1 MKLRESKISVL
12 SLSIITTITII
23 FMIVELNSKTRVKT
37 DYFEEKLHAAELTQ
51 KSFRVIKK
59 AVDSL
64 NIPIDRINDP
74 NETGLIGLQY
84 SHITTERGDLDA
96 KLTSTNPNFA
106 ALVVKF
112 LKETGVKNDD
122 PVFVSLNGSFPALN
136 IAVLSAIRTLDLRPI
151 IITSVGSSMWGANY
165 PQFTYLDMESVLNRA
180 ALFEFKT
187 VAASIGGED
196 DIGRGLSP
204 EGREMIDASIARSN
218 IRSLG
223 GNNIAEVI
231 EKKIEIFNEYGTA
244 KLFINVGE
252 QNTALAGA
260 EISSGFIKPRQ
271 IKLGTGLIAH
281 FSKSGIPVI
290 NMIDIN
296 RLAQK
301 YGLPLAPIPVP
312 KVGTGSLYYE
322 FKYSV
327 SLAIIL
333 LIVLFIILFIVLRYD
348 IDYYLKRRKE

>member
-1 MKLRESKISVL
+1 MKLREGKISIL
-12 SLSIITTITII
+12 SLSIVTIITII
-23 FMIVELNSKTRVKT
+23 FMIFELNSKTRVKT
-37 DYFEEKLHAAELTQ
+37 DYFDEKLQAAELTQ
-51 KSFRVIKK
+51 KSFSVIKK
-59 AVDSL
+59 AADSL

-96 KLTSTNPNFA
+96 KLTSINPNFA
-106 ALVVKF
+106 ALIVKL
-112 LKETGVKNDD
+112 LKGAGVKKDD
-122 PVFVSLNGSFPALN
+122 PVFVSLSGSFPALN
-136 IAVLSAIRTLDLRPI
+136 IAVLSAIKTLGLRPI

-165 PQFTYLDMESVLNRA
+165 PQFTYLDMESVLNQA
-180 ALFEFKT
+180 ELLEFKT

-196 DIGRGLSP
+196 DVGRGLSP

-218 IRSLG
+218 IHLLG

-281 FSKSGIPVI
+281 FSKSGVPVI

-296 RLAQK
+296 RLAQR
-301 YGLPLAPIPVP
+301 YGLPRAPIPLP

-348 IDYYLKRRKE
+348 IDYYLKRR